1 MAERRSALL
10 MGLAIAIPLVVILL
24 VAALYWRTESS
35 RRAHFAE
42 LIGQAEQKVELALAE
57 GKDEAARERLL
68 EAQDLLAQ
76 AERLK
81 PGGPAVTEL
90 REKIRGELNRIEGV
104 VRLDRI
110 VPLWEYAEPGSDP
123 GRVIVAGIDV
133 YVLDRGL
140 DRVYKH
146 LLDETGRALQQLDV
160 EPVILRQGDQRGNI
174 VVGELVDMV
183 YMAPGGGRPLGQ
195 LLVLEE
201 GGSLLGY
208 NPERGVEVLALG
220 GSESWGYPQLLGG
233 YRGNLYILDA
243 GSNQILRYSPTA
255 DGYSGQPEGYFAPSS
270 GVDLAGAVDMAI
282 DGHVYVLYAD
292 GRVARFLGGQP
303 APFELA
309 GLYEPLRS
317 PTAIF
322 TDEEAE
328 FVYVADA
335 GNRRIVQLD
344 KEGRFVRQFRPAEGS
359 AFDHLKGLYVD
370 ENGGRLFFVS
380 GHALYLADIPTE

>member
-1 MAERRSALL
+1 

-24 VAALYWRTESS
+24 VAALYWRTESN
-35 RRAHFAE
+35 RRARFAE
-42 LIGQAEQKVELALAE
+42 LIGQAEQRVELALAE
-57 GKDEAARERLL
+57 GKDATAREHLL

-76 AERLK
+76 AERLR
-81 PGGPAVTEL
+81 PGGAAVSEL
-90 REKIRGELNRIEGV
+90 RRKIRHELDYIDRV

-110 VPLWEYAEPGSDP
+110 VPLWEYVEPGSDP

-146 LLDETGRALQQLDV
+146 LLDETGRALQKSDV
-160 EPVILRQGDQRGNI
+160 EPILLRQGDQRGSI

-220 GSESWGYPQLLGG
+220 GSEGWGYPQLLGS
-233 YRGNLYILDA
+233 YRGKLYLLDL
-243 GSNQILRYSPTA
+243 GSNQILRYSPTP
-255 DGYSGQPEGYFAPSS
+255 DGYGGQPEGYFAPSS

-335 GNRRIVQLD
+335 GNRRIVQLG
-344 KEGRFVRQFRPAEGS
+344 KEGRFVSQFRPAEGS

-380 GHALYLADIPTE
+380 GNALYLADIPTE